1 VSEDKKSRLP
11 ALVGLALAGTGVAH
25 FVRPELFEG
34 ITKSAFPQDTD
45 RHLKT
50 NGAIETAI
58 GLGLVAP
65 KTRRLAVLGTL
76 GYVGYL
82 AVNVAR
88 NR

>member
-1 VSEDKKSRLP
+1 MSEQKKSKLP
-11 ALVGLALAGTGVAH
+11 LVGLLVAGAGVAH

-34 ITKSAFPQDTD
+34 ITKTAFPQDTE

-58 GLGLVAP
+58 GIALLIP
-65 KTRRLAVLGTL
+65 KTRKLAAVGTL
-76 GYVGYL
+76 GYAGYL
-82 AVNVAR
+82 AANAVR

>member
-1 VSEDKKSRLP
+1 VSEQKKSKLP
-11 ALVGLALAGTGVAH
+11 ALVGLGVAGIGAAH

-58 GLGLVAP
+58 GLGLAAP
-65 KTRRLAVLGTL
+65 KTRKLAALGSL
-76 GYVGYL
+76 GYAGYL